1 MIGGRPQSLY
11 SRYLREVIWGKC
23 LRSPKLSPAMYV
35 QLSRRGNRYFYL
47 ALRFLSSK
55 SRPCA
60 VLSKKPYI
68 VGPLTYRN
76 HMDDYAR
83 LAYSHPHAQF
93 CRGIPHETGDKILVH
108 DGSEP
113 GLTAGDW
120 NKVVR
125 IDYDIASTAPPDA
138 PWMMMPYPMHP
149 LIYAT
154 GLDRD
159 LRGLRRGDRPMRI
172 FFAGN
177 VDRDVYTSSRSMRA
191 IRRRFGMLDRV
202 RVIDSLIGGLGDC
215 VRQIKRVEELREAV
229 DAGPPRTC
237 TRATDRSVRIG
248 VEDWLATLAKCDVF
262 LAPPGVFIPLCH
274 NATEAMAAGCVPLTN
289 YAEWFTPHLEHMK
302 NCVRFTDEADLVEKA
317 KMVLDME
324 PGVLAE
330 MRANVIEYYDQF
342 LAPDRFLDRL
352 FDHPAREL
360 TLFMATESRSILE
373 RVNGESVIVTSGGE
387 VEDARDSRESRSPMP
402 AGAEMT

>member
-1 MIGGRPQSLY
+1 MTGGRPQSLY
-11 SRYLREVIWGKC
+11 ARYLREVIWGKC
-23 LRSPKLSPAMYV
+23 LRRAKPAPATYI

-76 HMDDYAR
+76 HVDDYAR

-93 CRGIPHETGDKILVH
+93 CRGIPRETGDKILVH

-120 NKVVR
+120 GKVVR
-125 IDYDIASTAPPDA
+125 IDCDIASAAPRDT

-149 LIYAT
+149 LIYAS
-154 GLDRD
+154 GRDRD
-159 LRGLRRGDRPMRI
+159 LRSLQRGDRPMRI

-202 RVIDSLIGGLGDC
+202 RVIDSLVDGLGDG
-215 VRQIKRVEELREAV
+215 VRRIKRAEELQRIVA
-229 DAGPPRTC
+229 AGPSRTC
-237 TRATDRSVRIG
+237 ILATDRSVRIG
-248 VEDWLATLAKCDVF
+248 IDDWLATLAKCEVF
-262 LAPPGVFIPLCH
+262 LAPPGVFTPLCH
-274 NATEAMAAGCVPLTN
+274 NAIEAMAVGCVPLTN
-289 YAEWFTPHLEHMK
+289 YPEWFTPRLEHMR
-302 NCVRFTDEADLVEKA
+302 NCVHFTDEADLIGKA
-317 KMVLDME
+317 KMALDME
-324 PGVLAE
+324 PAALAE
-330 MRANVIEYYDQF
+330 IRENVIEYYDRF
-342 LAPDRFLDRL
+342 LDPDRFLERL
-352 FDHPAREL
+352 LCHPAREL
-360 TLFMATESRSILE
+360 RLFMATENQNILE
-373 RVNGESVIVTSGGE
+373 RVGEDSVIVAGGAE
-387 VEDARDSRESRSPMP
+387 PEAVSDSKESRSPMS
-402 AGAEMT
+402 AGAGMT